1 MLSPD
6 DINTIE
12 KSIRKYN
19 AKVIALQVPE
29 GLKTEVQAIAG
40 QIEKSGVNV
49 IIFADPCFGACD
61 IPCTQMAQYNCDLI
75 VHIGHSEMFKKQSI
89 PIAYIEY
96 FSDTDV
102 AGILKKE
109 MTKLKNYKSI
119 ALATSIQHIKQIPK
133 VSGILKSH
141 QKKVL
146 IGKSTISKYP
156 GQVLGCDPSAVISIQ
171 DKADCI
177 LYFGTG
183 RFHALGIAKKT
194 DLPVFLLSL
203 EDKKIH
209 SLKKEQ
215 FILQKKKIIRK
226 AKYDNAK
233 VVCIVAT
240 TKPGQMNKNVVE
252 IKKKIEK
259 KGKRVFIAIMDVIK
273 PESLLGMDYDIIL
286 NTACPRIEEDVVFK
300 KPVINVEDVLE

>member
-1 MLSPD
+1 MLSSD
-6 DINTIE
+6 NINTIE
-12 KSIRKYN
+12 KSIIKHN

-29 GLKTEVQAIAG
+29 GLKTKVQAIAG
-40 QIEKSGVNV
+40 QIEKLTVDV
-49 IIFADPCFGACD
+49 LIFADPCFGACD
-61 IPCTQMAQYNCDLI
+61 IPSMQMKNIGCDMI
-75 VHIGHSEMFKKQSI
+75 VHIGHSEMIKKHSL
-89 PIAYIEY
+89 PIVYIEY
-96 FSDTDV
+96 FSDTDITE
-102 AGILKKE
+102 ILEKE
-109 MTKLKNYKSI
+109 INQLKNYKNI
-119 ALATSIQHIKQIPK
+119 ALATSIQHIKQLPK
-133 VSGILKSH
+133 VSDLLKTH
-141 QKKVL
+141 QKMVH
-146 IGKSTISKYP
+146 IGKPKIAKHL
-156 GQVLGCDPSAVISIQ
+156 GQVLGCDQSAVISIQ

-177 LYFGTG
+177 LYCGTG

-209 SLKKEQ
+209 TLKKEQ
-215 FILQKKKIIRK
+215 FTLQKKNIIRK

-233 VVCIVAT
+233 VICIVAT

-259 KGKRVFIAIMDVIK
+259 KGKRAFIVVMDVIK

-300 KPVINVEDVLE
+300 KPIINATDI

>member
-1 MLSPD
+1 MLSSD

-12 KSIRKYN
+12 KSIMKHN

-29 GLKTEVQAIAG
+29 GLKTKVQAIAG

-49 IIFADPCFGACD
+49 LIFADPCYGACD
-61 IPCTQMAQYNCDLI
+61 IPSMQMKSFGCDLI
-75 VHIGHSEMFKKQSI
+75 VHIGHSEMFKKHTL
-89 PIAYIEY
+89 PIVYIEY
-96 FSDTDV
+96 FSDIDI
-102 AGILKKE
+102 AGILEKE
-109 MTKLKNYKSI
+109 MDKLKNYKSI
-119 ALATSIQHIKQIPK
+119 ALATSIQHIKQLPK
-133 VSGILKSH
+133 VSDLLKTH
-141 QKKVL
+141 QKKVH
-146 IGKSTISKYP
+146 IGKPTTAKYP

-209 SLKKEQ
+209 NLKKEQ
-215 FILQKKKIIRK
+215 FTLHKKKIIRK
-226 AKYDNAK
+226 AKYDDAK

-240 TKPGQMNKNVVE
+240 TKPGQMNRNVVD

-259 KGKRVFIAIMDVIK
+259 KGKRAFIVIMDVIR
-273 PESLLGMDYDIIL
+273 PENLLGMDYDIIL
-286 NTACPRIEEDVVFK
+286 NTACPRIEEDVVFR
-300 KPVINVEDVLE
+300 KPVINVEEI